1 MKVTYTLPVMNDTAS
16 VIAALIVLLVV
27 LVINII
33 LGCQTK
39 KMNAA
44 KGIPGGFWW
53 GFFLGVTGVIVVALR
68 PYHPNMYK

>member
-1 MKVTYTLPVMNDTAS
+1 MNVTYTLPAVNDG
-16 VIAALIVLLVV
+16 VALLSTFVLLAII
-27 LVINII
+27 LIINII

-53 GFFLGVTGVIVVALR
+53 GFFLGVAGVIVVALR